1 MLLEDVGNSAECVAA
16 LSTGA
21 LHLHCSADP
30 DLNCKKPR
38 CNLYLAK
45 LCTFAQVHMLFQVKG
60 SSKADGRH
68 QIMDMLLV
76 RYYDA
81 CPLEDCDRDVDLS
94 LQHLVWKEG
103 GAKTG
108 RKENGSHATR
118 LWIAFLLYGKP
129 AYVHISR
136 IGMN

>member
-1 MLLEDVGNSAECVAA
+1 MLLEDVGDSAKCVAA
-16 LSTGA
+16 VSTGA

-30 DLNCKKPR
+30 DLSCKKPQ
-38 CNLYLAK
+38 CNLNLAK
-45 LCTFAQVHMLFQVKG
+45 LCTFAQVHMLFRVKV

-76 RYYDA
+76 RHYDA

-103 GAKTG
+103 STKTG
-108 RKENGSHATR
+108 RKQNSSHATR
-118 LWIAFLLYGKP
+118 AGLQFCCTASLHMSTFPL
-129 AYVHISR
+129 
-136 IGMN
+136 